1 MAAEVRTGTRTLRSA
16 ADLIAAG
23 FVSPNDAEALQAV
36 ARRYAVAIT
45 PAMAALI
52 DPADAAD
59 PIGRQFLPSAA
70 ELSAHAGELADP
82 IGDQAKS
89 PVPGLVH
96 RYPDRVLLKIVGV
109 CPVYC
114 RFCFRREMVG
124 PDTGH
129 NLSEAELEAALAYI
143 RETPAIW
150 EVILTGGDPFML
162 SERRVR
168 ALMQALDAIA
178 HVKVV
183 RWHTRVPV
191 VAPQMVTEAFVAALT
206 TTQKTVVVGLHANH
220 PRELTMDAR
229 AVLDRLARAG
239 IALVSQTVLLHGIN
253 DDVVI
258 LETLMRGF
266 VEARVLPYY
275 LHHGDLAP
283 GTAHFRIP
291 VARGIDL
298 VRELHRRL
306 SGLARPDYVLDLP
319 GAFGKISLL
328 SSDVRLTNEGCAVRD
343 AAGRMHHYRDVL
355 T

>member
-1 MAAEVRTGTRTLRSA
+1 
-16 ADLIAAG
+16 
-23 FVSPNDAEALQAV
+23 
-36 ARRYAVAIT
+36 
-45 PAMAALI
+45 MAALI

-70 ELSAHAGELADP
+70 ELFAHAAELADP
-82 IGDQAKS
+82 IGDYAKS
-89 PVPGLVH
+89 PVDGVVH

-129 NLSEAELEAALAYI
+129 NLSEAELDAALSYI
-143 RETPAIW
+143 RDTPAIW

-191 VAPQMVTEAFVAALT
+191 VAPQMVTEAFVTALT
-206 TTQKTVVVGLHANH
+206 TTRKTVVVGLHANH
-220 PRELTMDAR
+220 PRELTAGAR
-229 AVLDRLARAG
+229 VALERLARAG
-239 IALVSQTVLLHGIN
+239 IALVSQSVLLRGIN

-291 VARGIDL
+291 VARGIEL
-298 VRELHRRL
+298 VRELHRRV

-319 GAFGKISLL
+319 GGSGKISLI
-328 SSDVRLTNEGCAVRD
+328 SADVRQTDEGCEVRD
-343 AAGRMHHYRDVL
+343 ALGRVHIYRDVL

>member
-1 MAAEVRTGTRTLRSA
+1 MTTGARTLRSA
-16 ADLIAAG
+16 VDLIAAG
-23 FVSPNDAEALQAV
+23 LAAPVQAATLQAV
-36 ARRYAVAIT
+36 ARRYSVAIT

-59 PIGRQFLPSAA
+59 PIGRQFVPSAA
-70 ELSAHAGELADP
+70 ELSTDAAELADP
-82 IGDQAKS
+82 IGDYVKS
-89 PVPGLVH
+89 PVDGIVH
-96 RYPDRVLLKIVGV
+96 RYPNRVLLKIVGV

-129 NLSEAELEAALAYI
+129 NLSEAEVDAALSYI
-143 RETPAIW
+143 RDTPAIW

-220 PRELTMDAR
+220 PRELTLDAR
-229 AVLDRLARAG
+229 ASIARLANAG
-239 IALVSQTVLLHGIN
+239 IVLVSQTVLLRGIN

-291 VARGIDL
+291 VARGIEL

-306 SGLARPDYVLDLP
+306 SGLARADYVLDLP
-319 GAFGKISLL
+319 GGSGKISLL
-328 SSDVRLTNEGCAVRD
+328 SADVRLTDAGCEVRD
-343 AAGRMHHYRDVL
+343 AAGRMHLYHDVL